1 MFISCTGAVKKVPGE
16 RIKQG
21 IPEVTGNVQLT
32 FSGIFGIDTGITSP
46 WGMSFG
52 SDGTLYVCDRD
63 GASIV
68 RLDSDGKVLSRF
80 DGTGLRTGRL
90 FTPIDVCTTGGLGVY
105 AIDAAKSRVLKFDR
119 NLKNAF
125 SIYSKESESNRLF
138 GTFNGLAFDNTTGDL
153 FITDRDTGAIIRLDM
168 LGGSI
173 HSMGA
178 FGDGKNNFRIPAG
191 IDVADDGTL
200 YIADRGY
207 GAVAV
212 VRTFGSAIR
221 YIGKDSLDSPIDVAV
236 LPGGYVVAA
245 DLSGVVIISVAGVP
259 EGYAGYDVDRNMT
272 PRSVAYRDGK
282 IYIGDGVSG
291 SILVYRVDFPPS
303 EK

>member
-1 MFISCTGAVKKVPGE
+1 MFISCSGAVKKVPEE
-16 RIKQG
+16 RIKQD
-21 IPEVTGNVQLT
+21 IPEVTGSVRLT

-46 WGMSFG
+46 WGMSFS

-68 RLDSDGKVLSRF
+68 RLDSGGKVLSRF
-80 DGTGLRTGRL
+80 DGTGMRTGRL
-90 FTPIDVCTTGGLGVY
+90 FTPIDICTTGGLAVY
-105 AIDAAKSRVLKFDR
+105 AIDAAKSRVLRFDR

-125 SIYSKESESNRLF
+125 VIYSKESDSNRLF
-138 GTFNGLAFDNTTGDL
+138 GSFNGLAFDNMSGDL
-153 FITDRDTGAIIRLDM
+153 FITDRDTGAIIRIDM
-168 LGGSI
+168 LGGNI

-178 FGDGKNNFRIPAG
+178 FGEGRNSFRVPVG

-212 VRTFGSAIR
+212 VRHFGSEIR
-221 YIGKDSLDSPIDVAV
+221 YICKDSLDSPVDVAV
-236 LPGGYVVAA
+236 LPGGYVAAA
-245 DLSGVVIISVAGVP
+245 DTRGVMIISVAGVP
-259 EGYAGYDVDRNMT
+259 EGYAGYGVDRNMT
-272 PRSVAYRDGK
+272 PRSVAYGDGK

-291 SILVYRVDFPPS
+291 SILVYRVNYPPS